1 MVPTIVGHEKYTLI
15 LRENTTSTKWEIDA
29 DYYPGFLRALE
40 TFSQLFQQRL
50 NANNEKELFVA
61 DLPIVIDDQ
70 PDYIWRGLMIDSS
83 RHFQPV

>member
-40 TFSQLFQQRL
+40 TFSQLFEERL
-50 NANNEKELFVA
+50 NINN
-61 DLPIVIDDQ
+61 
-70 PDYIWRGLMIDSS
+70 
-83 RHFQPV
+83 